1 MTEGL
6 GDRDREILVEV
17 VELYLASGSAVSS
30 AAVARRSPTGLS
42 AATIRNVMAELER
55 TGYLRQP
62 HTSAGRIPTD
72 DGFRVYVGGLLGKAV
87 LAPEEAR
94 RLREALAS
102 SGALEELLGKVSRLL
117 SDVSDQV
124 GVALAA
130 VRPQVAVRSLH
141 FVPVSDTRVLA
152 IVVTRGGHVESRLL
166 TVEQEFTLDE
176 LERISSY
183 CAHSFRGLSLAEIR
197 RRLLR
202 LMAEE
207 RVRYDRLLAGVI
219 ELGERVTAFTEPTAG
234 EVFLEGAEHLLE
246 RVQPRH
252 LEAVREV
259 LAAFVDK
266 ARLVGL
272 LNQLLDPSGP
282 RVLVG
287 SDFTLDATGTL
298 GMVVAPYE
306 LATGESGLVG
316 VIGLKRMNYPQ
327 IIPAVD
333 YVGSFLAADS
343 REEWRRSVG
352 EAKR

>member
-6 GDRDREILVEV
+6 GDREREILVEV
-17 VELYLASGSAVSS
+17 VELYLATGSPVSS
-30 AAVARRSPTGLS
+30 AAVARRSATGLS
-42 AATIRNVMAELER
+42 SATIRNVMADLER
-55 TGYLRQP
+55 AGYLRQP
-62 HTSAGRIPTD
+62 HTSAGRAPSD
-72 DGFRVYVGGLLGKAV
+72 DGFRAYVGGLLGKV
-87 LAPEEAR
+87 TLAPEEVR
-94 RLREALAS
+94 RLREDLAN
-102 SGALEELLGKVSRLL
+102 SGALEELLARVSRIL
-117 SDVSDQV
+117 SEVSEQV

-141 FVPVSDTRVLA
+141 FVPVSDRRVLA

-166 TVEQEFTLDE
+166 NVEQSFTLDE

-183 CAHSFRGLSLAEIR
+183 CAHSFGGMSLAEIR

-219 ELGERVTAFTEPTAG
+219 ELGERVTAFEQPAVG
-234 EVFLEGAEHLLE
+234 EVFLEGTEHLLE
-246 RVQPRH
+246 RVQPHH
-252 LEAVREV
+252 LGAVRDL

-272 LNQLLDPSGP
+272 LNQLLDPAGS
-282 RVLVG
+282 RVLFG
-287 SDFTLDATGTL
+287 SDFALDATGTL
-298 GMVVAPYE
+298 GMVLSPYE

-327 IIPAVD
+327 IIPVVD
-333 YVGSFLAADS
+333 YVGNFLAAGS
-343 REEWRRSVG
+343 REEWRRSL
-352 EAKR
+352 EERR